1 MTHDIDKMPA
11 GPELDRLA
19 CESLGIAP
27 EIGYA
32 IFSEFT
38 QCKIWPTFRF
48 GVADKD
54 RAEETARWMRERGDH
69 GKLSVREVQY
79 LPSISTDPQVATK
92 AMGQVRGM
100 TLRYGHDK
108 DGEWTAKARVP
119 GFAYE
124 KYVDASADTA
134 ALAIAR
140 AIALWGAKP

>member
-1 MTHDIDKMPA
+1 MTHDIANMPA

-19 CESLGIAP
+19 CEALGIEGQPQGNWFCAKCD
-27 EIGYA
+27 
-32 IFSEFT
+32 SRV
-38 QCKIWPTFRF
+38 CS
-48 GVADKD
+48 
-54 RAEETARWMRERGDH
+54 GDH
-69 GKLSVREVQY
+69 GQDDMEFRVYGVRY
-79 LPSISTDPQVATK
+79 ISISGNGYHALY

-108 DGEWTAKARVP
+108 DGEWTAKALVP

-140 AIALWGAKP
+140 AIAMWGAKP